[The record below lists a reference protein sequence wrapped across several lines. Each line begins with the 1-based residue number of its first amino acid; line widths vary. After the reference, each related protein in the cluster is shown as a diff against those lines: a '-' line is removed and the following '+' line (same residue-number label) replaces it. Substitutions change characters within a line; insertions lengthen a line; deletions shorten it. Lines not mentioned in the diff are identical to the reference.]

1 MDMKQDSYKAG
12 SLSLMGAVAMGTG
25 VMIGAG
31 IFALTGQIA
40 ELAGPAFPIAFLIAA
55 FISGF
60 SAYSYVKVSNKYPSS
75 GGIAMILKKAYGAS
89 AITGTAALL
98 MVLSMIINESLVART
113 FASYSL
119 QLFDVGKTDLL
130 LPAIALVL
138 IFLAFLVNI
147 AGNKF
152 IGGVSKLTAAVK
164 IGGIL
169 VFAFIVL
176 WGTGGTVDI
185 LPRADEESVSALS
198 FVAGTALAILAFK
211 GFTTITNSGSEV
223 VDPNKNVGR
232 SIILSLAICLVIYM
246 AVALAVDSAL
256 DIDVIIAAKDFSLAE
271 AARPVLGDNGV
282 LFTVIIALI
291 ATASGLLASIF
302 AVSRM
307 LTMLTKM
314 DLIPHRHFGLPGGLQ
329 LHLLIYT
336 VVIAGL
342 LAAFF
347 DLSRIASLGA
357 IFYLLTDMI
366 IHWGVFKY
374 LREDVGANAVILLF
388 AIFFDT
394 VALAAF
400 VAIKAVSDP
409 LILVIA
415 AVGLIAVFAL
425 EFFYLKSRREQ
436 EPLPT
441 EESHAGM

>member
-1 MDMKQDSYKAG
+1 
-12 SLSLMGAVAMGTG
+12 
-25 VMIGAG
+25 
-31 IFALTGQIA
+31 
-40 ELAGPAFPIAFLIAA
+40 
-55 FISGF
+55 
-60 SAYSYVKVSNKYPSS
+60 
-75 GGIAMILKKAYGAS
+75 
-89 AITGTAALL
+89 
-98 MVLSMIINESLVART
+98 
-113 FASYSL
+113 
-119 QLFDVGKTDLL
+119 
-130 LPAIALVL
+130 
-138 IFLAFLVNI
+138 
-147 AGNKF
+147 
-152 IGGVSKLTAAVK
+152 
-164 IGGIL
+164 
-169 VFAFIVL
+169 
-176 WGTGGTVDI
+176 
-185 LPRADEESVSALS
+185 
-198 FVAGTALAILAFK
+198 
-211 GFTTITNSGSEV
+211 
-223 VDPNKNVGR
+223 
-232 SIILSLAICLVIYM
+232 M

-388 AIFFDT
+388 AIFFDA

-441 EESHAGM
+441 EENHAGM